1 MNHVKFSLLLFSS
14 VNNNI
19 TTKNAFDIL
28 RETGRSARAF
38 GNVDVVFVVSHV
50 GDVGAR
56 KSRKVPSDRQ
66 QDEAPDL
73 RDGLQ
78 AAGNRHQERFQQL
91 QHGPAGNSSFRV
103 FYLESIVHKCN
114 MHKP

>member
-1 MNHVKFSLLLFSS
+1 MLNFPSYFFSS
-14 VNNNI
+14 VNNRL
-19 TTKNAFDIL
+19 TTNNAFDIL

-38 GNVDVVFVVSHV
+38 GNVDVVFVVPHV

-91 QHGPAGNSSFRV
+91 QHGPAGNSSLLV
-103 FYLESIVHKCN
+103 FFLDKIVHNSKTY
-114 MHKP
+114 

>member
-1 MNHVKFSLLLFSS
+1 MLNFPSYFFSS
-14 VNNNI
+14 VNNRL
-19 TTKNAFDIL
+19 TTNNAFDIL
-28 RETGRSARAF
+28 RETGRTARAF
-38 GNVDVVFVVSHV
+38 GKVDVVFVVPHV

-103 FYLESIVHKCN
+103 FYLESIVHKCK